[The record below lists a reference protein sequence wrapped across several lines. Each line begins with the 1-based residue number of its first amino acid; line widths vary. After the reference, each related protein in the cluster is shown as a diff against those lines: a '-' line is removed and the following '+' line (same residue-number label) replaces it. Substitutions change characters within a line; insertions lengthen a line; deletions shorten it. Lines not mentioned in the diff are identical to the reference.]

1 MKKAQECLSVFDYDA
16 QIHTAAGHSKE
27 VHDVS
32 YNRFKRGQN
41 KEMWDRAN
49 Q

>member
-1 MKKAQECLSVFDYDA
+1 MKLAHERLSGSDYEA

-27 VHDVS
+27 VHYAN